1 MGLAALKK
9 GEHWQEPNKKR
20 NTSILYPV
28 HTYMHDVISA
38 VLYGSFL
45 MALLVALPRAF

>member
-1 MGLAALKK
+1 MGLALKK
-9 GEHWQEPNKKR
+9 GEHWQPNKKR

-28 HTYMHDVISA
+28 HMYMHDVISA
-38 VLYGSFL
+38 VLYGSFS